1 MPTLQTAIID
11 HLRPTQ
17 LTIGK
22 IEVEEKRKKLAA
34 LTAKDQEKFL
44 QDHPMPVVVGPE
56 QALYITDHH
65 HLARAALEAKVTT
78 GCFVVEADLSKL
90 SLEDFWVDMD
100 KNLWVHPLDE
110 NGVRRRYASIPRHL
124 KDLVDDVYRS
134 LAGYVRDAGGYEKT
148 KTAFAEFIWADYFR
162 RNVAIEDVRAN
173 FGDAVKAARRLARS
187 PHAKGIP
194 GFIDK

>member
-1 MPTLQTAIID
+1 MPTLQKAIID
-11 HLRPTQ
+11 QLRPTQ

-22 IEVEEKRKKLAA
+22 IEVEEKKKKLCAM
-34 LTAKDQEKFL
+34 TAKDQEKFL
-44 QDHPMPVVVGPE
+44 EDHPMPVVVGP
-56 QALYITDHH
+56 QNALYITDHH
-65 HLARAALEAKVTT
+65 HLARAALEAKITT
-78 GCFVVEADLSKL
+78 GCFVVEDNLSKL
-90 SLEDFWVDMD
+90 SLQEFWQEMD

-110 NGVRRRYASIPRHL
+110 NGVRHRYASIPRHL
-124 KDLVDDVYRS
+124 QDLVDDVYRS
-134 LAGYVRDAGGYEKT
+134 LAGFVRDAGGYEKT

-162 RNVAIEDVRAN
+162 RNVAIEDVRAD